1 MLFSTAN
8 SMMLFKLS
16 SMPIRQRSSQQRA
29 NCNGADPDMELTLKE
44 FLRGGKEQLTAAG
57 FPEVDAEH
65 LLAHVLG
72 ISRMEL
78 HNPVTV
84 ENAINA
90 IGDIAVIE
98 ETFWKLL
105 DRRCAHEPLQYLTG
119 VAYFRY
125 LELQVGP
132 GVLVPRP
139 ESELLVDAVLRNI
152 EGREGAVSVVDL
164 GAGSGALTL
173 AIATEAP
180 QTHLIAVEKD
190 PAAVNWLRKNVSR
203 IDETVRILESDVED
217 ALDGVKCDVVIANP
231 PYIPD
236 GQELPQDV
244 AEHEPAVALF
254 GGEDGMAIPR
264 RFINAAARLLKSGGF
279 LAIEHHESQPIDIAA
294 AMLADFENIQCH
306 NDLVGRPRFTTGTRR

>member
-1 MLFSTAN
+1 
-8 SMMLFKLS
+8 
-16 SMPIRQRSSQQRA
+16 
-29 NCNGADPDMELTLKE
+29 
-44 FLRGGKEQLTAAG
+44 
-57 FPEVDAEH
+57 
-65 LLAHVLG
+65 
-72 ISRMEL
+72 MEL

-84 ENAINA
+84 ENTITS
-90 IGDIAVIE
+90 IGDITVIE

-139 ESELLVDAVLRNI
+139 ESELLVDAVLKNI
-152 EGREGAVSVVDL
+152 EGRANSSSVDGQGHSANAISVVDL

-190 PAAVNWLRKNVSR
+190 PAAVEWLRKNVSR

-236 GQELPQDV
+236 GQELPRDV
-244 AEHEPAVALF
+244 AEHEPSVALF
-254 GGEDGMAIPR
+254 GGEDGMTIPR

>member
-1 MLFSTAN
+1 
-8 SMMLFKLS
+8 
-16 SMPIRQRSSQQRA
+16 
-29 NCNGADPDMELTLKE
+29 MELTLKE
-44 FLRGGKEQLTAAG
+44 FLRGGKEQLAAAG

-78 HNPVTV
+78 HNPLLV

-90 IGDIAVIE
+90 IGDTTLIE
-98 ETFWKLL
+98 ESFWKLL

-125 LELQVGP
+125 IELEVGP

-139 ESELLVDAVLRNI
+139 ESELLVEAVLKNI
-152 EGREGAVSVVDL
+152 EGRAKSSSVDGQGHSASAVSVVDL

-180 QTHLIAVEKD
+180 QSHVIAVEKD
-190 PAAVNWLRKNVSR
+190 PEAIVWLRKNVALISE
-203 IDETVRILESDVED
+203 DVRIIESDVAQ
-217 ALDGVKCDVVIANP
+217 ALEGVKCDVVIANP

-236 GQELPQDV
+236 GQELPRDV

-254 GGEDGMAIPR
+254 GGVDGMDIPV
-264 RFINAAARLLKSGGF
+264 RFIEAAARLLKSGGF
-279 LAIEHHESQPIDIAA
+279 FAIEHHESQSNAIAA
-294 AMLADFENIQCH
+294 AMGESFLEISHH